1 MKIRSIVILCIGLP
15 ISGLGQDTKSLTENA
30 ETHYYDFWPGTWYR
44 VVNGKMDT
52 ASTRFKVSRSVHP
65 AAFEE
70 EWRMVIDST
79 TTMRATALRAWDK
92 TNSRWMYTWVSDN
105 GLHQVWEGR
114 KVDGNWYIYRPFD
127 INGDKYLSRQAWIP
141 ATPNRLMRISE
152 KSYDDGKTWQLRF
165 KEYFERDNH
174 DGENSAMTNTDFT
187 LVHVTLAVTN
197 MPAMKKFYD
206 TVFGASLQA
215 LPMYETTLYQGKLG
229 GISLLL
235 CPNEIARA
243 KAEQNRHQLRFT
255 VKDIAATMRSA
266 LANGA
271 ILLNEISD
279 HDGAKIASVR
289 DPDGNSIEFVQATK

>member
-1 MKIRSIVILCIGLP
+1 MKMLLIAILCIGLP
-15 ISGLGQDTKSLTENA
+15 TSGFGQDTKPLTENS

-44 VVNGKMDT
+44 VVNGKTDT
-52 ASTRFKVSRSVHP
+52 TSTC
-65 AAFEE
+65 
-70 EWRMVIDST
+70 
-79 TTMRATALRAWDK
+79 
-92 TNSRWMYTWVSDN
+92 
-105 GLHQVWEGR
+105 
-114 KVDGNWYIYRPFD
+114 
-127 INGDKYLSRQAWIP
+127 
-141 ATPNRLMRISE
+141 
-152 KSYDDGKTWQLRF
+152 F

-187 LVHVTLAVTN
+187 LVHITLAVTN

-215 LPMYETTLYQGKLG
+215 LPMYGTTLYQGKLG

-255 VKDIAATMRSA
+255 VNDIAATMRSA

-271 ILLNEISD
+271 TLLNEISD
-279 HDGAKIASVR
+279 HEGAKIASVR
-289 DPDGNSIEFVQATK
+289 DPDGNSIEFVQMKN